1 MSTTKKAPQHSVP
14 IFISQEAE
22 ADAAGASA
30 EAVVV
35 VEAAVVAA
43 VAVVVGSAAVE
54 DAAAVAVVVA
64 FGSTGAAE
72 AAWDVRDV
80 QLAGGAF
87 RPRLYISIRRR
98 ADRH

>member
-1 MSTTKKAPQHSVP
+1 MAVAA
-14 IFISQEAE
+14 AE
-22 ADAAGASA
+22 VGA
-30 EAVVV
+30 EVVV
-35 VEAAVVAA
+35 VAEAAVVAA
-43 VAVVVGSAAVE
+43 VAVVVGAAAVE
-54 DAAAVAVVVA
+54 DAAAAAAVVA

-98 ADRH
+98 RADRH